1 MTIYTPKT
9 GEKKDDGKEQLVY
22 PEVVTETAL
31 LDKKACDA
39 DLVLRPPM
47 IAVAARRRRSTCA
60 NLCVLLTA
68 LFILAAGII
77 GSIYLYK
84 YLAHRT
90 FRGWCGVPYYEV
102 RTAGGD
108 SGHQGQA
115 QQRTWE
121 GHFEE
126 QVEIDKEFGKYEKI
140 DVPAFEDV
148 RRSSILHDFE
158 KNYTAIV
165 DMDEDRCYVMPLNRK
180 LVRPPKDFWDLISK
194 LRSGYYLPDAE
205 LVKENYRVQ
214 QPAITNLSPFGY
226 YIWRDCRRRD
236 TYILQKIERQPIA
249 MVKRSACPGKNF
261 MWSTGEPYE
270 VSVFDC

>member
-9 GEKKDDGKEQLVY
+9 GEKKDDGKEVLVV
-22 PEVVTETAL
+22 PEVVTEADL
-31 LDKKACDA
+31 LDKKDVEA

-60 NLCVLLTA
+60 NLFVLLTA
-68 LFILAAGII
+68 LFLLSAGII

-84 YLAHRT
+84 YLTHRT
-90 FRGWCGVPYYEV
+90 FRGWCGVPYYELLSDDEQ
-102 RTAGGD
+102 GGK
-108 SGHQGQA
+108 QQQ
-115 QQRTWE
+115 QQRTYE

-126 QVEIDKEFGKYEKI
+126 QVEIDKEYGKYEKI

-165 DMDEDRCYVMPLNRK
+165 DMDDDRCYVMPLNRK

-214 QPAITNLSPFGY
+214 QPPVTNLSPFGY
-226 YIWRDCRRRD
+226 YIWRDCRGRD

-249 MVKRSACPGKNF
+249 MVKRSACPALNYR
-261 MWSTGEPYE
+261 MSTGNP
-270 VSVFDC
+270 VQFTVFNC

>member
-9 GEKKDDGKEQLVY
+9 GEKKDDGKEGLIL
-22 PEVVTETAL
+22 PEVVTESML
-31 LDKKACDA
+31 LDKKDTE
-39 DLVLRPPM
+39 DLDLRPPM

-60 NLCVLLTA
+60 NLCVLLAA
-68 LFILAAGII
+68 LFILASGII

-102 RTAGGD
+102 RTAED
-108 SGHQGQA
+108 GQ
-115 QQRTWE
+115 QKHWE

-126 QVEIDKEFGKYEKI
+126 QVEIDKEYGKYEKI

-148 RRSSILHDFE
+148 RKSTILHDFE
-158 KNYTAIV
+158 KNFTAIV
-165 DMDEDRCYVMPLNRK
+165 DMADARCYVMPLNRK

-205 LVKENYRVQ
+205 LVKENFQVQ
-214 QPAITNLSPFGY
+214 QPPLTNLSPFGY
-226 YIWRDCRRRD
+226 YIWRDCRRYD
-236 TYILQKIERQPIA
+236 SYLLQKIQHQPIA
-249 MVKRSACPGKNF
+249 MVKRSACKPFKTEF
-261 MWSTGEPYE
+261 STGIPVMWNIY
-270 VSVFDC
+270 DC